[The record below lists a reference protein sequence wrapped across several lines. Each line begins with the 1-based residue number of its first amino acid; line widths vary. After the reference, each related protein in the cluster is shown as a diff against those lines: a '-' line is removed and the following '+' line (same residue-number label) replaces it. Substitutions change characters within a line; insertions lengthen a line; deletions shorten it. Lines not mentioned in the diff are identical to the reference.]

1 MKLTKFELPH
11 LWSVCDML
19 GKVVAVIDKNAWH
32 KVRGQ

>member
-19 GKVVAVIDKNAWH
+19 GKVAVIDKNAWH